1 MDPFDWIS
9 CFRLYYNVCF
19 STTDNKHSSVSQ
31 GLARKARF
39 RFFLRLWHFVFRI
52 FLDIPHCPL
61 SLCSSFANF
70 SQVSAYVLLFPAS
83 WRTEVDLLICRS
95 THHESAFHTF
105 KVAKV
110 KTRMWANL
118 WERRGYNSHPLRCQ
132 QEKKEPLVTFHCSQ
146 PLGRSTIC
154 LRCPCN
160 KNQALNIT
168 NRLSSSTL
176 IYTI

>member
-9 CFRLYYNVCF
+9 CFRLHYNVRF
-19 STTDNKHSSVSQ
+19 STTDDKHSTVSQ
-31 GLARKARF
+31 RLARKARF

-52 FLDIPHCPL
+52 FLDISHCPL
-61 SLCSSFANF
+61 SLCRSFANF

-105 KVAKV
+105 KVGKI
-110 KTRMWANL
+110 KTRMWGNL
-118 WERRGYNSHPLRCQ
+118 RERRGYNPHPLRWQ
-132 QEKKEPLVTFHCSQ
+132 LEKKEPLVTFDCSQ
-146 PLGRSTIC
+146 PLGRGTIC
-154 LRCPCN
+154 LRCARN
-160 KNQALNIT
+160 KSQALNIT

-176 IYTI
+176 FNTI